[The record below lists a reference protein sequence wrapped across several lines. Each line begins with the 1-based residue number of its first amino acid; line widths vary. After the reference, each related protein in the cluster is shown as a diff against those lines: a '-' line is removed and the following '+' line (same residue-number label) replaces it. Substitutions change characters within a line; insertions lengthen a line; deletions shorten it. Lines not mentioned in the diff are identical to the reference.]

1 MDEIILLARA
11 LDIVAS
17 RCPRGLA
24 AIVGDVSAP
33 SAVEIE
39 AAAFWR
45 PSVECAVGSG
55 KSEGPVPQM
64 AFRLIDVT
72 GPIERATWPVI
83 QKAGADFRKE
93 HPVDWEAYRL
103 HILQVS
109 APVVWRADGSALERI
124 ARKLDLSVPTIIRRR
139 REVPLAIARQAVL
152 MGNVLINDE
161 PRKA

>member
-1 MDEIILLARA
+1 MDEITLLARA

-24 AIVGDVSAP
+24 AIVGDVPVP
-33 SAVEIE
+33 SAADIE
-39 AAAFWR
+39 AAACWR
-45 PSVECAVGSG
+45 PSSERILGG
-55 KSEGPVPQM
+55 GRSEGPVPQM
-64 AFRLIDVT
+64 AFRLIDVI

-83 QKAGADFRKE
+83 RKAGADFRAE
-93 HPVDWEAYRL
+93 HPTDWEAYRL

-109 APVVWRADGSALERI
+109 APVVWRVDGSALERI
-124 ARKLDLSVPTIIRRR
+124 AQKLGLSVPTIIRRR

-152 MGNVLINDE
+152 MGSVLINDE